1 MTTPRTAAVFAAYA
15 AQGLGY
21 ATVVTALPA
30 LKNRVGI
37 DDATVSLL
45 LLSTAV
51 AAALGSILADVIA
64 VRRGS
69 RQALVAGL
77 LTQAAALAL
86 ISLSDALPLLVV
98 GVGLYG
104 VGLGAVDAA
113 SNMQGA
119 ISQRHTRTPIFGRL
133 YAAYTTAAIVA
144 TLVTSAVLAWGL
156 PALGTL
162 LVAVVVQCAVA
173 VWGIGAFH
181 HERAAHRAH
190 DDHRTR
196 TPLPRAAIWAVGAL
210 VFAAFVVDAAVSSWS
225 TLYLAD
231 GLQVAPGLTPLA
243 YGGYLLTV
251 LVVRLLT
258 DPLVRRFGRTRV
270 GAAAVTVGVAGAV
283 TVAASANLPGA
294 VIGFAAMG
302 AAAGALV
309 PIAFSRA
316 GELLPARSDEV
327 IARVNLFNYAGAI
340 VGAVTLGLLVSGAA
354 LGPAF
359 LIPGLLLAASSPV
372 LRVLHRT
379 DAPSEASATAA
390 SAAAE
395 KPPTAAA

>member
-133 YAAYTTAAIVA
+133 YAAYTTAAIAA

-309 PIAFSRA
+309 PTAFSRA

-379 DAPSEASATAA
+379 DAPSATAATAA

>member
-1 MTTPRTAAVFAAYA
+1 MSAPRRGAVFAAYA

-30 LKNRVGI
+30 LKSGVGI

-45 LLSTAV
+45 LLSTAL
-51 AAALGSILADVIA
+51 AAAVGSILADLVA
-64 VRRGS
+64 VRWGS

-77 LTQAAALAL
+77 LAQAGALVL
-86 ISLSDALPLLVV
+86 VSVSGSLPLLALGVGVYGV
-98 GVGLYG
+98 GVGG
-104 VGLGAVDAA
+104 VDAA

-119 ISQRHTRTPIFGRL
+119 ISQRRSGSPIFGRL
-133 YAAYTTAAIVA
+133 YAAYTTAAIAA
-144 TLVTSAVLAWGL
+144 TLATSAVLTWGL
-156 PALGTL
+156 PALATL
-162 LVAVVVQCAVA
+162 LLAALVQTAVA
-173 VWGIGAFH
+173 AWGVGAFH
-181 HERAAHRAH
+181 RERAAHRAH

-196 TPLPRAAIWAVGAL
+196 TPLPRAAIWAVGTL

-231 GLQVAPGLTPLA
+231 GLQVAPGLTPLG
-243 YGGYLLTV
+243 YGGYLLAV
-251 LVVRLLT
+251 LAVRLAT
-258 DPLVRRFGRTRV
+258 DPLVRRLGRTRV
-270 GAAAVTVGVAGAV
+270 GVAAVVIAAAGAV
-283 TVAASANLPGA
+283 VVALVPTLLGA

-327 IARVNLFNYAGAI
+327 IARVNLFNYGGAI
-340 VGAVTLGLLVSGAA
+340 VGAVALGLLAAGAT

-359 LIPGLLLAASSPV
+359 LIPGVLVAASSPV

-379 DAPSEASATAA
+379 GAVPGTSSAETPP
-390 SAAAE
+390 AAA
-395 KPPTAAA
+395 A

>member
-1 MTTPRTAAVFAAYA
+1 VTTPRCGAVLAAYA

-30 LKNRVGI
+30 LKDRVGI
-37 DDATVSLL
+37 DDATVSIL
-45 LLSTAV
+45 LLSTAL
-51 AAALGSILADVIA
+51 AAALGSILADVVA

-77 LTQAAALAL
+77 LVQAGSLVL
-86 ISLSDALPLLVV
+86 ISVSGSLVLLII
-98 GVGLYG
+98 GVAVYG
-104 VGLGAVDAA
+104 VGLGGVDAA

-119 ISQRHTRTPIFGRL
+119 ISQRHSSSPIFGRL

-144 TLVTSAVLAWGL
+144 TLATSAVLAWDL

-162 LVAVVVQCAVA
+162 LLAAAAQTAVA
-173 VWGIGAFH
+173 AWGVVAFH
-181 HERAAHRAH
+181 RERAAHRSH
-190 DDHRTR
+190 DDQSTR

-210 VFAAFVVDAAVSSWS
+210 VFAAFIVDAAVSSWS

-231 GLQVAPGLTPLA
+231 GLQVASGLSPLG
-243 YGGYLLTV
+243 YGGYLLAV
-251 LVVRLLT
+251 LVVRLVT
-258 DPLVRRFGRTRV
+258 DRLVRRLGRTRV
-270 GAAAVTVGVAGAV
+270 GAGSIAVGVAGAAV
-283 TVAASANLPGA
+283 VALVPSLPGA
-294 VIGFAAMG
+294 VIGFTAMG

-327 IARVNLFNYAGAI
+327 IARVNLFNYGGAI
-340 VGAVTLGLLVSGAA
+340 VGAVALGLLASGAA

-359 LIPGLLLAASSPV
+359 LIPGVLLAAASPV
-372 LRVLHRT
+372 LRVLHRAEPATHAERPAT
-379 DAPSEASATAA
+379 DAA
-390 SAAAE
+390 
-395 KPPTAAA
+395 